1 MLDLNGFI
9 SNRKPLVLLIEDS
22 PKTQRVLHAKFSEL
36 GCDVV
41 ACGNAEDA
49 WVRLKSGQSFDVI
62 ILDFV
67 LPGTKG
73 PAFYE
78 QLSLDKEHSKITV
91 VPFTST
97 IDKGDYL
104 KSQDPKDWAAFSLSQ
119 RSMDNSTPIVSKGE
133 SEHVDQVPDDL
144 ILNVGHAIRKK
155 NVKLPE
161 SFRSAL
167 REILRKIDTPN

>member
-1 MLDLNGFI
+1 MLDLNGSI
-9 SNRKPLVLLIEDS
+9 SKHKPLILLIEDS
-22 PKTQRVLHAKFSEL
+22 PKTQQVLQTKFSDL

-41 ACGNAEDA
+41 ACGNTEEA
-49 WVRLKSGQSFDVI
+49 WDHLKSGRNFDVI

-78 QLSLDKEHSKITV
+78 QLSIDKELSKITV

-97 IDKGDYL
+97 IDKDDYL
-104 KSQDPKDWAAFSLSQ
+104 KSQDPRDWATISLSQ
-119 RSMDNSTPIVSKGE
+119 RSMDNSTPIVSKGD
-133 SEHVDQVPDDL
+133 SEHINQVPDDL
-144 ILNVGHAIRKK
+144 ILNVAHAIRKK
-155 NVKLPE
+155 NVKLPDAL
-161 SFRSAL
+161 RSSL